1 VVFGWRFVV
10 DKRWASLVHAA
21 FGLCSIGSGVIACGI
36 TMTVPT
42 TYSHRVFLALFVL
55 LAAPTTVVALEV
67 TDTQY
72 LGNLLG
78 VDRRVTTLVYATPVL
93 IFPTAA
99 WYAYFT
105 ATIDVFPMALIVL
118 VLVIATLYEF
128 AIVRR
133 SPLRFIRKGYLYV
146 VHVQSA
152 GFLLLGIGGPVFLVQ
167 MRLLGSHLM
176 TIGALIV
183 MAGGLVREVYTKALD
198 EEEEQKIAIIVN
210 QDMTAVMTTLTGQI
224 EYQDER
230 EPVRIAQ
237 RIVEQNRALI
247 EQVFDTAEERV
258 MLGVTVP
265 DIFHERILRMEV
277 RPSTWS
283 GGEVSSVIV
292 ILTDITETAR
302 EIEAA
307 QLADLLDAIVAERD
321 NARFYLDLLTHD
333 MANRLQVVLSGLEA
347 MENDAGLPERLVD
360 TLRIV
365 MENVQESIRVIGDA
379 RRVATMTKDRRP
391 LGRVNLKT
399 AVERAVL
406 ALNRRLHRVAPE
418 IFADIPADIEVRAD
432 AMLNVCIETL
442 VRICA
447 SMQEC
452 ESPEIRILLAAHN
465 DQVVEL
471 AIGYFVAHVPLDMRE
486 DLASGRIKLVFP
498 QAEAGLALATEI
510 IRYYGGS
517 IRIEDTNDKDD
528 ERLRFVVTL
537 QKYN

>member
-1 VVFGWRFVV
+1 MFGWRFVV
-10 DKRWASLVHAA
+10 DRRWVSLVHAA
-21 FGLCSIGSGVIACGI
+21 FGLCSIGAGVIACGI
-36 TMTVPT
+36 TMTDPT

-55 LAAPTTVVALEV
+55 LAAPTAVVALEV
-67 TDTQY
+67 TDAQY
-72 LGNLLG
+72 LGDLLG
-78 VDRRVTTLVYATPVL
+78 LDRRVTTLVYATPVF

-99 WYAYFT
+99 GYTYSTGA
-105 ATIDVFPMALIVL
+105 IDVLAISLIIP
-118 VLVIATLYEF
+118 VLVIAALYGF
-128 AIVRR
+128 AIIRQ
-133 SPLRFIRKGYLYV
+133 SPLRFTRKGYLYV

-152 GFLLLGIGGPVFLVQ
+152 GLLLLGIGGAIFLMQ
-167 MRLLGSHLM
+167 MVLVGSHLM
-176 TIGALIV
+176 TMGALTV
-183 MAGGLVREVYTKALD
+183 MAGGFVREVYTKALD
-198 EEEEQKIAIIVN
+198 EEKEQKIAIIVN
-210 QDMTAVMTTLTGQI
+210 QDMAAVMTTLTGQI

-237 RIVEQNRALI
+237 RIVEQNRGLI

-258 MLGVTVP
+258 ILGVTVP

-277 RPSTWS
+277 RPNTWS
-283 GGEVSSVIV
+283 GSEVSSVIV
-292 ILTDITETAR
+292 VLTDITETAR

-365 MENVQESIRVIGDA
+365 MENVQESIRVISDA
-379 RRVATMTKDRRP
+379 RRVATMAKNRRS
-391 LGRVNLKT
+391 LEKVNLKT

-406 ALNRRLHRVAPE
+406 ALNKRLRRVAPE

-452 ESPEIRILLAAHN
+452 ESPEIRILLAAQN

-471 AIGYFVAHVPLDMRE
+471 AIGDFIAHVPLDMRE
-486 DLASGRIKLVFP
+486 DLASGRIKSMFP

-510 IRYYGGS
+510 MRYYGGS
-517 IRIEDTNDKDD
+517 IRVEDVNDEDD

>member
-1 VVFGWRFVV
+1 M
-10 DKRWASLVHAA
+10 HAA
-21 FGLCSIGSGVIACGI
+21 FGLCSIGAGVIAYGI
-36 TMTVPT
+36 TMTNPT

-67 TDTQY
+67 TDAQY

-93 IFPTAA
+93 IFPAAA
-99 WYAYFT
+99 WYTYST
-105 ATIDVFPMALIVL
+105 ATIDVFAMALIVL
-118 VLVIATLYEF
+118 VLVIAALYGF

-133 SPLRFIRKGYLYV
+133 SPLRFTRKGYLYL

-183 MAGGLVREVYTKALD
+183 MAGGLVREVHTKALD
-198 EEEEQKIAIIVN
+198 EGKEQKIAIIVN

-237 RIVEQNRALI
+237 RIVEQNRGLI
-247 EQVFDTAEERV
+247 EQVFDTAEEKV

-265 DIFHERILRMEV
+265 DIFHERILRMEI
-277 RPSTWS
+277 RPNTWS

-333 MANRLQVVLSGLEA
+333 MANRL
-347 MENDAGLPERLVD
+347 
-360 TLRIV
+360 
-365 MENVQESIRVIGDA
+365 
-379 RRVATMTKDRRP
+379 
-391 LGRVNLKT
+391 
-399 AVERAVL
+399 
-406 ALNRRLHRVAPE
+406 
-418 IFADIPADIEVRAD
+418 
-432 AMLNVCIETL
+432 
-442 VRICA
+442 
-447 SMQEC
+447 
-452 ESPEIRILLAAHN
+452 
-465 DQVVEL
+465 
-471 AIGYFVAHVPLDMRE
+471 
-486 DLASGRIKLVFP
+486 
-498 QAEAGLALATEI
+498 
-510 IRYYGGS
+510 
-517 IRIEDTNDKDD
+517 
-528 ERLRFVVTL
+528 
-537 QKYN
+537 

>member
-1 VVFGWRFVV
+1 
-10 DKRWASLVHAA
+10 A
-21 FGLCSIGSGVIACGI
+21 
-36 TMTVPT
+36 
-42 TYSHRVFLALFVL
+42 
-55 LAAPTTVVALEV
+55 
-67 TDTQY
+67 QY
-72 LGNLLG
+72 LGDLLG
-78 VDRRVTTLVYATPVL
+78 LDRRVTTLVYATPVF

-99 WYAYFT
+99 GYTYSTGA
-105 ATIDVFPMALIVL
+105 IDVLAISLIIP
-118 VLVIATLYEF
+118 VLVIAALYGF
-128 AIVRR
+128 AIIRQ
-133 SPLRFIRKGYLYV
+133 SPLRFTRKGYLYV

-152 GFLLLGIGGPVFLVQ
+152 GLLLLGIGGAIFLMQ
-167 MRLLGSHLM
+167 MVLVGSHLM
-176 TIGALIV
+176 TMGALTV
-183 MAGGLVREVYTKALD
+183 MAGGFVREVYTKALD
-198 EEEEQKIAIIVN
+198 EEKEQKIAIIVN
-210 QDMTAVMTTLTGQI
+210 QDMAAVMTTLTGQI

-237 RIVEQNRALI
+237 RIVEQNRGLI
-247 EQVFDTAEERV
+247 EQVFDTAEERA
-258 MLGVTVP
+258 MSGVTVP
-265 DIFHERILRMEV
+265 DISHERIFRIEV
-277 RPSTWS
+277 RPNIWS
-283 GGEVSSVIV
+283 SGQVSSVIV

-365 MENVQESIRVIGDA
+365 MENVQESIRVISDA
-379 RRVATMTKDRRP
+379 RRVATMAKNRRS
-391 LGRVNLKT
+391 LEKVNLKT

-406 ALNRRLHRVAPE
+406 ALNKRLRRVAPE

-452 ESPEIRILLAAHN
+452 ESPEIRILLAAQN

-471 AIGYFVAHVPLDMRE
+471 AIGDFIAHVPLDMRE
-486 DLASGRIKLVFP
+486 DLASGRIKSMFP

-510 IRYYGGS
+510 MRYYGGS
-517 IRIEDTNDKDD
+517 IRVEDVNDEDD